1 MKTRL
6 VVNQFFIV
14 FVSLLF
20 ISCGDSSEETPIEAP
35 VQDTSIHYGNAAYK
49 LPQLSEKAQEQTI
62 RWSVFEDFENEMKL
76 INGANIETLLSSTDR
91 LLKFSDSLSKTV
103 PETLNDKAIVS
114 RLIVAKTRAGLLH
127 QELRL
132 SKLDSTEIQKS
143 IKNLNIATSN
153 LFTRIN
159 EKYTKAAI
167 DFERKENEEAELKKQ
182 KKFLDSVY
190 QAELRDKNN

>member
-6 VVNQFFIV
+6 IVNQFFTV
-14 FVSLLF
+14 LVSLLF
-20 ISCGDSSEETPIEAP
+20 ISCGDSSEETPIESP

-103 PETLNDKAIVS
+103 PETLKDKAIVS
-114 RLIVAKTRAGLLH
+114 RLIVTKIRAGLLH

-132 SKLDSTEIQKS
+132 SKLDSTEI
-143 IKNLNIATSN
+143 
-153 LFTRIN
+153 
-159 EKYTKAAI
+159 
-167 DFERKENEEAELKKQ
+167 
-182 KKFLDSVY
+182 
-190 QAELRDKNN
+190 